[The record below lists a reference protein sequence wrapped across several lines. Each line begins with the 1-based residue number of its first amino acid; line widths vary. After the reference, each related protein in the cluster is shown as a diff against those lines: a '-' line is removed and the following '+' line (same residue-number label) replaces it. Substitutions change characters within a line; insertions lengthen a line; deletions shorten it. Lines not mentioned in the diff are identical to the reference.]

1 VLDSCFQGKG
11 GLLEQPEDF
20 EDNHDNDNHSNYVKD
35 ISAHVGNSYQIA
47 RAMINIYLNLVCRG
61 TFRIISTRARGGTK
75 KDCFRPA
82 PVSKPTYPEGT
93 VSDRSPRVRARVSRS
108 RQGRLG
114 TLSHRSPR
122 ARESCIKKDCF
133 SKAFALTPDLPLT
146 GRDTMLQGE
155 DSFRQTFTRAR
166 EA

>member
-61 TFRIISTRARGGTK
+61 TFRIISTRPRGGTK
-75 KDCFRPA
+75 KDCFPPGPGSEA
-82 PVSKPTYPEGT
+82 YPTLARAVTQCGIPGT
-93 VSDRSPRVRARVSRS
+93 LSDRPSRVRARRNGESFAKVS
-108 RQGRLG
+108 
-114 TLSHRSPR
+114 
-122 ARESCIKKDCF
+122 
-133 SKAFALTPDLPLT
+133 
-146 GRDTMLQGE
+146 
-155 DSFRQTFTRAR
+155 TRACVR
-166 EA
+166 AS

>member
-61 TFRIISTRARGGTK
+61 TFRITSTRARK
-75 KDCFRPA
+75 QYRKRIHPQR
-82 PVSKPTYPEGT
+82 
-93 VSDRSPRVRARVSRS
+93 RSPSFVDWARRVF
-108 RQGRLG
+108 Q
-114 TLSHRSPR
+114 
-122 ARESCIKKDCF
+122 DDF
-133 SKAFALTPDLPLT
+133 KAFA
-146 GRDTMLQGE
+146 
-155 DSFRQTFTRAR
+155 
-166 EA
+166 

>member
-61 TFRIISTRARGGTK
+61 TFRIISARFGQEVSSNGRFFGYGLESLSHETVIALRRCNHVAGLQGGK
-75 KDCFRPA
+75 GSEERP
-82 PVSKPTYPEGT
+82 GFQQ
-93 VSDRSPRVRARVSRS
+93 SDLQNSMLRCCRVALPATDSPLFVNCL
-108 RQGRLG
+108 RLG
-114 TLSHRSPR
+114 FGGDPPQCNS
-122 ARESCIKKDCF
+122 
-133 SKAFALTPDLPLT
+133 
-146 GRDTMLQGE
+146 
-155 DSFRQTFTRAR
+155 
-166 EA
+166 